1 MAKKHVKGK
10 DGKKYVMK
18 EKKPF
23 YKKWWFIAIIVIIV
37 IGFIGSLG
45 GNKSTKKDNGGEKV
59 SQSKEKPKE
68 NKSNKK
74 EKEFYNLGD
83 SVDVGGVIYTLNSVE
98 LTDERNEFDDKKPE
112 NVIKVSY
119 TMENKN
125 DKDVPVGMDVSAYG
139 PDSKKLDSYPND
151 NTMGSVATGKKID
164 VTQHFGLND
173 LGEVELQFAPL
184 VSVKDTADFKVDV
197 K

>member
-23 YKKWWFIAIIVIIV
+23 YKKWWFIAIMVIVV
-37 IGFIGSLG
+37 IGVIGSLG
-45 GNKSTKKDNGGEKV
+45 GG
-59 SQSKEKPKE
+59 
-68 NKSNKK
+68 NKSNKNK
-74 EKEFYNLGD
+74 NGGQKVTQSETKSKEKKSAEKEFYGIGD
-83 SVDVGGVIYTLNSVE
+83 SVDVGGVVYTLNSVE
-98 LTDERNEFDDKKPE
+98 TTDERNEFDDKKPE

-125 DKDVPVGMDVSAYG
+125 EKDVPVGMDVSAYG
-139 PDSKKLDSYPND
+139 PDSKKLESYPND
-151 NTMGSVATGKKID
+151 NTMGSVAKDKKID
-164 VTQHFGLND
+164 VVQHFGLNE

-184 VSVKDTADFKVDV
+184 VSIKDTADFKVNV
-197 K
+197 E